1 MSCIKDDYC
10 WDSADFL
17 EEYADYRPCDDVVT
31 IDEFEEILEENEI
44 CLWNYPLTEIDHIIE
59 NNIDVVLVRFTD
71 DYDGYE
77 YRFCEIPKEDD

>member
-1 MSCIKDDYC
+1 MTKKGI
-10 WDSADFL
+10 
-17 EEYADYRPCDDVVT
+17 
-31 IDEFEEILEENEI
+31 EENEI

-77 YRFCEIPKEDD
+77 YRSTGMPELC